1 LTEEEIFRRKK
12 SPAVTIKP
20 FTHWRMNMKKLQPT
34 IKIGF
39 AMAAALGLLLAMSI
53 WPSAQK
59 ATGAALNGNPTAAA
73 AVRVSVAFTIAK
85 KSTNCT
91 SGLGICNIKVGGSTT
106 ATRSAT
112 SREVNGALLVDD
124 NGKLVCEFSSKL
136 PEAGDRLAVEQALPL
151 SEDLAKKLGLK
162 SATID
167 QGSYSLSGGRALV
180 SARLVK

>member
-1 LTEEEIFRRKK
+1 
-12 SPAVTIKP
+12 
-20 FTHWRMNMKKLQPT
+20 MNMKKLQPT

-73 AVRVSVAFTIAK
+73 AVRVSVSFTIAK

-91 SGLGICNIKVGGSTT
+91 SGLGICNIRGGVTT
-106 ATRSAT
+106 TKATT

-136 PEAGDRLAVEQALPL
+136 PEAGDRLAVEQALTL